1 MILRG
6 FWHQHLSLRGEAIL
20 REQVALVWRNL
31 PVALIASFFTSL
43 GQLWFMWSQVP
54 QWACMAWF
62 GFKLLIIA
70 LMFGIQ
76 KIGEKQFSLID
87 QARAQIVCL
96 GLLGLGWGSSIT
108 VAAVYGSDLAVVY
121 TLLVVG
127 GVNSGALGICVAL
140 MPAALAYLLT
150 MSCTL
155 LIGVLGFANP
165 TFAPLGIFVAIYVM
179 MSLIQAS
186 NAQQAAERS
195 IVIKL
200 QNVDLVDKLRHESQQ
215 AQAATEQAHLAQEAA
230 ETANK
235 DKSKFLAAASH
246 DLRQPLHA
254 MGLFL
259 EAMSTGDLS
268 EDQRKILT
276 HLRSASDST
285 SDMLN
290 TLLDYSR
297 LEAGAVQVRPRSF
310 ALSNALRDLE
320 REFGLQASAKGLEYR
335 SRHTTLATYAD
346 PSLVDLVLRNLISN
360 AIRYTTRGRVLVACR
375 KRGQSVVVQVWDTG
389 PGIAADQQQ
398 AVFKEFHQIDNPE
411 RDRQKGLGLGL
422 AIVKRL
428 CEAMQLQ
435 INLRSAQGQGS
446 LFELVLPLY
455 QGVLKGDAT
464 VVPAVSCTGLRIMVI
479 DDEAAVRAGM
489 QSLLSS
495 WGCQYTSFESA
506 LDALGALAL
515 LPDEQLPQVL
525 ISDYRLRQGHTG
537 AQAIAQIREA
547 IQVRGVSAKLPA
559 IIITGDTAPERIREA
574 QSTDAL
580 LLHKPV
586 SAPVLAKAL
595 SQMDPRSQASPE

>member
-6 FWHQHLSLRGEAIL
+6 FWHQHLSLRGEVIL

-54 QWACMAWF
+54 LWACMAWF

-76 KIGEKQFSLID
+76 KIGEKQFSFID

-140 MPAALAYLLT
+140 MPAALAYLLA

-179 MSLIQAS
+179 MSLIQAA

-200 QNVDLVDKLRHESQQ
+200 KNVDLVDKLRHESQQ
-215 AQAATEQAHLAQEAA
+215 AQAASEQAHLAQEAA

-320 REFGLQASAKGLEYR
+320 REFGLQASAKSLEYR

-435 INLRSAQGQGS
+435 INLRSVQGQGS

-464 VVPAVSCTGLRIMVI
+464 VAPAVSCTGLRIMVI

-506 LDALGALAL
+506 LDALGALAV

-547 IQVRGVSAKLPA
+547 IQARGVSAKLPA